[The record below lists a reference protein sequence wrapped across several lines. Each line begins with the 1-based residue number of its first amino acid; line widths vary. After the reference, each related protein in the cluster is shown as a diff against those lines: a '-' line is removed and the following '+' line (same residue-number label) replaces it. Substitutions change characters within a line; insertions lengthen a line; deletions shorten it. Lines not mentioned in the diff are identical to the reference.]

1 MNPRRELVSIRVR
14 ALSRRTFLKASAA
27 GGGLL
32 VTFRLPAPLARALA
46 PGAQPA
52 RDFAPNGFIRIDRD
66 GRVTLII
73 HKVDIAQGTHT
84 AMPMLLAQALDVDL
98 SQV

>member
-32 VTFRLPAPLARALA
+32 LSFRLLRRSGEHSPPVRSRRAILRPTVSSA
-46 PGAQPA
+46 S
-52 RDFAPNGFIRIDRD
+52 
-66 GRVTLII
+66 
-73 HKVDIAQGTHT
+73 T
-84 AMPMLLAQALDVDL
+84 ATAA
-98 SQV
+98 SR